1 MRKNSV
7 KMTRINQEIVR
18 TMSDILR
25 NDLKDPRVGMLT
37 SVTGADAGTDLKT
50 CKIYISAYGNDGE
63 RASTMEAL
71 RRAEGFIK
79 KKLAEKLNLR
89 NTPALTFIE
98 DSSISYGMH
107 IESILQTIDMGEE
120 DGDESDHIS

>member
-1 MRKNSV
+1 
-7 KMTRINQEIVR
+7 MTRINQEIVR
-18 TMSDILR
+18 TMADILR

-50 CKIYISAYGNDGE
+50 CKVYISAYGDENE
-63 RASTMEAL
+63 RAEAMAAL

-79 KKLAEKLNLR
+79 RKLAEKLNLR

-98 DSSISYGMH
+98 DTSISYGMH
-107 IESILQTIDMGEE
+107 IESILQTIDLGEE
-120 DGDESDHIS
+120 DGSADQDI

>member
-18 TMSDILR
+18 TMADILR
-25 NDLKDPRVGMLT
+25 NDLKDPRVGILT

-50 CKIYISAYGNDGE
+50 CKVYISAYGDENE
-63 RASTMEAL
+63 RAEAMAAL

-79 KKLAEKLNLR
+79 RKLAEKLNLR

-98 DSSISYGMH
+98 DTSISYGMH
-107 IESILQTIDMGEE
+107 IESILQTIDLGEE
-120 DGDESDHIS
+120 DGSADQDI

>member
-18 TMSDILR
+18 TMADILR

-50 CKIYISAYGNDGE
+50 CKVYISAYGDENE
-63 RASTMEAL
+63 RAEAMAAL

-79 KKLAEKLNLR
+79 RKLAEKLNLR

-98 DSSISYGMH
+98 DTSISYGMH
-107 IESILQTIDMGEE
+107 IESILQTIDLGEE
-120 DGDESDHIS
+120 DGSADQDI